1 MALPNP
7 REVFRRMIDDLESAA
22 SCARQ
27 LAFLRQQNDWLVVDE
42 MLLRCRKQI
51 IALAE
56 SKEKANLQRGIYL
69 P

>member
-1 MALPNP
+1 LALPNP

-42 MLLRCRKQI
+42 LILRTRKQI

-56 SKEKANLQRGIYL
+56 GKEKANLQRGLYI